1 MQQAVD
7 PLLPL
12 VERADKNAAVVLAQQ
27 KALTEV
33 GQSLRAINK
42 QSGELLDIAETV
54 AALKLQQGASAAE
67 LAAIGQL
74 VMLTQRIGKSAS
86 EFITLEGVNP
96 EAVYL
101 LGKDLK
107 TFREQAE
114 GCQRR
119 RVRTGTRAHGGAA
132 QAARGRRR
140 PSRTPSWPT

>member
-1 MQQAVD
+1 MAARRLPAAVQEAVD

-42 QSGELLDIAETV
+42 QSGELLDTAETV

-67 LAAIGQL
+67 LSAMGQL

-86 EFITLEGVNP
+86 EFIT
-96 EAVYL
+96 
-101 LGKDLK
+101 
-107 TFREQAE
+107 
-114 GCQRR
+114 
-119 RVRTGTRAHGGAA
+119 
-132 QAARGRRR
+132 ARGREPRGGVPAR
-140 PSRTPSWPT
+140 ART